1 MLRCIGLLYVTVY
14 KTVICYNV
22 YYICRIAVQYVVLI
36 YFTGLINVPGYKI
49 DIYVSYL
56 NGTLLAFLYRQLTMF
71 LQGLYIYCIYCKFT
85 VWGELRGGV
94 EKMLVECI
102 WIYSRVEWFT
112 SKITNLTLLQLKNV
126 QKDPKSQTVKK
137 FESA

>member
-1 MLRCIGLLYVTVY
+1 MLRCIRLLYVTVY
-14 KTVICYNV
+14 TIYVGLLYTVCGID
-22 YYICRIAVQYVVLI
+22 IFHRID
-36 YFTGLINVPGYKI
+36 VPEYKI

-102 WIYSRVEWFT
+102 
-112 SKITNLTLLQLKNV
+112 
-126 QKDPKSQTVKK
+126 
-137 FESA
+137 